1 MVGVGKDSKG
11 PATLATA
18 GATFWRYAMRFKSVV
33 VGGLC
38 AAAVAAAGASSAFAG
53 EVTGNGKPTAGP
65 AHANSICVFS
75 GRNDGEPPAGR
86 TAAHVQNWGQIP
98 QDVRAMLKAEG
109 SAPGDACNG
118 HRGFLAG
125 GGGE

>member
-1 MVGVGKDSKG
+1 MRLK
-11 PATLATA
+11 ALLAA
-18 GATFWRYAMRFKSVV
+18 A
-33 VGGLC
+33 LC
-38 AAAVAAAGASSAFAG
+38 AVAVAAMGAGSAFAG

-65 AHANSICVFS
+65 AHANSICAFS

-98 QDVRAMLKAEG
+98 KAVRDVMATQG
-109 SAPGDACNG
+109 FHPGDACNG
-118 HRGFLAG
+118 RTGFLAG

>member
-1 MVGVGKDSKG
+1 MGKK
-11 PATLATA
+11 PLLALA
-18 GATFWRYAMRFKSVV
+18 VCAVSVAMS
-33 VGGLC
+33 
-38 AAAVAAAGASSAFAG
+38 ASAAFAG

-65 AHANSICVFS
+65 AHANSICAFS
-75 GRNDGEPPAGR
+75 GQNDGNPPPGR
-86 TAAHVQNWGQIP
+86 KAAHVQNWGQIP
-98 QDVRAMLKAEG
+98 QEVRDILRAEG